1 MARPGLVAQLAGVSA
16 RLILVDAPAGFGKT
30 ILVAQWRASL
40 AGSRPVAWVS
50 LDRGDNDPG
59 RLWWYVV
66 AALQRACPQIGGEAI
81 LAELRV
87 QAPDFTGLV
96 LPMLANELAALPG
109 PVVLVLDDYHVIKER
124 SCHDQIA
131 FLLSHLPP
139 TAQITLI
146 TRADP
151 ALPLARLRAA
161 G

>member
-1 MARPGLVAQLAGVSA
+1 MGLAYA
-16 RLILVDAPAGFGKT
+16 
-30 ILVAQWRASL
+30 
-40 AGSRPVAWVS
+40 
-50 LDRGDNDPG
+50 
-59 RLWWYVV
+59 VV
-66 AALQRACPQIGGEAI
+66 APVVMSVVAL
-81 LAELRV
+81 LASDR
-87 QAPDFTGLV
+87 FGLIW
-96 LPMLANELAALPG
+96 G